1 MNDKTIL
8 SVIAILCLTAL
19 ECSALIISHFDGAIL
34 MAIGALIAGI
44 AGYEA
49 KSISTAEQIRKL
61 QEEISA
67 LKAGAKP

>member
-19 ECSALIISHFDGAIL
+19 ECSALIINHVDGAIL
-34 MAIGALIAGI
+34 MTIGALIAGI

-49 KSISTAEQIRKL
+49 KSISTAEQIKQMKEELEKL
-61 QEEISA
+61 R
-67 LKAGAKP
+67 AGVQQ